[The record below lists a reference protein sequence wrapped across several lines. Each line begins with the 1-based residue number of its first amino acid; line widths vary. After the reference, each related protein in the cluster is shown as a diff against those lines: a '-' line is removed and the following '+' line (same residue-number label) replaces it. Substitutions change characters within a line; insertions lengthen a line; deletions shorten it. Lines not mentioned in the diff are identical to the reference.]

1 MTVMVGDEEEVES
14 KVLDPSPTLDEPG
27 ELRIR
32 NVENSESKLGHGSV
46 SQLRNPATT
55 TGSIVV
61 EGDEIEPRLEK
72 SGGGGNRTRGRFP
85 PRRRDVRT
93 SDALLWA
100 STVPAGRGTAAPAHP

>member
-1 MTVMVGDEEEVES
+1 MTVVVGDEKEVES
-14 KVLDPSPTLDEPG
+14 KLLDPSPTLNERRK
-27 ELRIR
+27 LRIR

-72 SGGGGNRTRGRFP
+72 SGGGGNRTREPFRP
-85 PRRRDVRT
+85 P
-93 SDALLWA
+93 
-100 STVPAGRGTAAPAHP
+100 